1 MHRRTFG
8 TGLGGLALAAAEHR
22 RAAAQTEGRWPSRE
36 ISLVTGFGPG
46 AATDLIARALA
57 AHMEKTLG
65 VSVIV
70 RNTPGA
76 GGTLGPGR
84 VAQSR
89 PDGYTFGMVA
99 ASAVLVAPLT
109 MDLPYKP
116 WESFDFLAGTSE
128 LRISIAVGPSLP
140 DVRSLEDLIAA
151 GRRRRISFAS
161 TNPGSAVSFFD
172 LARLTGA
179 DLSYVAFGSLTDA
192 AAQVAGGHLDAYTG
206 TVESIPL
213 VRGGQVRM
221 LASASVD
228 RWPEFPDIPT
238 LRRTRLRHGDA
249 PARGFRRAGRAA
261 AADPRPAGS
270 GAARRGARSGG
281 AGAAGGREHRLPP
294 DAARRV
300 RRRAARGAAGN
311 RGGVARRGHGARAAL
326 TGGIGACRESWKARS
341 RWCRARA
348 AASGGRSR

>member
-46 AATDLIARALA
+46 AGTDLIARALA

-128 LRISIAVGPSLP
+128 LRIS
-140 DVRSLEDLIAA
+140 
-151 GRRRRISFAS
+151 
-161 TNPGSAVSFFD
+161 
-172 LARLTGA
+172 
-179 DLSYVAFGSLTDA
+179 
-192 AAQVAGGHLDAYTG
+192 H
-206 TVESIPL
+206 
-213 VRGGQVRM
+213 
-221 LASASVD
+221 
-228 RWPEFPDIPT
+228 
-238 LRRTRLRHGDA
+238 
-249 PARGFRRAGRAA
+249 
-261 AADPRPAGS
+261 
-270 GAARRGARSGG
+270 
-281 AGAAGGREHRLPP
+281 
-294 DAARRV
+294 
-300 RRRAARGAAGN
+300 RRRAILARCAHAWRISSRQDGGGGSPSPPPTPAPPCPSSTW
-311 RGGVARRGHGARAAL
+311 RG
-326 TGGIGACRESWKARS
+326 
-341 RWCRARA
+341 
-348 AASGGRSR
+348 